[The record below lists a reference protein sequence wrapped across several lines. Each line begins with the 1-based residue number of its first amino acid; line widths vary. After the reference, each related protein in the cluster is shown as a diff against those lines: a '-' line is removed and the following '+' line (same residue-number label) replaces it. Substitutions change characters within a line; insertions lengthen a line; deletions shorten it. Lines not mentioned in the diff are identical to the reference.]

1 MEYQDQAKLFDLIK
15 NSQRVLVALPAN
27 PSGDV
32 LGSGLAL
39 AGFLRKEQ
47 KEVTVICEAADFG
60 RFSFLPGIAE
70 IRHEIILPKNFVISV
85 RTDKTKLDELSYDLT
100 DAMVNVYLKPKQGV
114 FTPEDVSFSAE
125 APAFNL
131 IVCID
136 TPSLE
141 LLGDLYANNAEMFFQ
156 LPKVNIDN
164 HINNENYGTINIVD
178 VTASSTAEIVL
189 QLLKS
194 YEASMIDS
202 DIATNLLTGII
213 SETHSFQ
220 HNKTTPNSFLS
231 ASELI
236 NYGAQ
241 QQEIIRNLFKVKE
254 LAVLKL
260 WGRAMAR
267 IKQLPEYQAIY
278 SVVGLADIEKSEA
291 GPRDIIKVANDFM
304 ASVNHAKLLFFVAE
318 RPDHLEMYASSNPNL
333 RFKELVQALGGEY
346 VSANMA
352 RIKIRGAAITEV
364 ENYLVDN
371 LQKLGSRLGL

>member
-1 MEYQDQAKLFDLIK
+1 MEYQDQTKLFDLIK
-15 NSQRVLVALPAN
+15 NSQRVLISLPAN

-32 LGSGLAL
+32 LGSGLAF
-39 AGFLRKEQ
+39 AGFLRKLQ
-47 KEVTVICEAADFG
+47 KEVTIICETADFG
-60 RFSFLPGIAE
+60 KFSFLPGISD
-70 IRHEIILPKNFVISV
+70 IQHQITLPKNFVISV
-85 RTDKTKLDELSYDLT
+85 RTDKTKLDELSYDFT
-100 DAMVNVYLKPKQGV
+100 DARVNVYLKPKQGV

-131 IVCID
+131 IICID

-164 HINNENYGTINIVD
+164 HINNENFGTINIVD
-178 VTASSTAEIVL
+178 VTVSSTSEIVL
-189 QLLKS
+189 QLLKG

-213 SETHSFQ
+213 SETNSFQ

-254 LAVLKL
+254 LPVLKL

-267 IKQLPEYQAIY
+267 IRQLPEYQAIY
-278 SVVGLADIEKSEA
+278 SVVGLPDIEKSEA
-291 GPRDIIKVANDFM
+291 GERDILKVANDFM
-304 ASVNHAKLLFFVAE
+304 TSVNHAKLLFFVAE

-346 VSANMA
+346 INANTA
-352 RIKIRGAAITEV
+352 KIRINDVAITDV

-371 LQKLGSRLGL
+371 LQKLSSRLGL